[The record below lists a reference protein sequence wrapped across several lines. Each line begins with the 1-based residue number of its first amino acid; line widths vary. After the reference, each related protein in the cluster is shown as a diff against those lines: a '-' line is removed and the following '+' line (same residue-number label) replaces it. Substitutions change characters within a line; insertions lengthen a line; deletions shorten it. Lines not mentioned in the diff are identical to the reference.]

1 MYVTFDMTS
10 ASGMSPRG
18 SKKRQAF
25 CRVPLSMAS
34 PKDKI
39 PGGLGDKKSPKD
51 FDPKQL
57 AKGKKIEMEHT
68 DDPQLAEEIS
78 RDHLTEDSAYYT
90 KLEKI
95 EKHAAKRVLRR
106 YLDLRA
112 TADLQP

>member
-1 MYVTFDMTS
+1 
-10 ASGMSPRG
+10 
-18 SKKRQAF
+18 
-25 CRVPLSMAS
+25 MAS